1 MSNVPTRLLA
11 AALAALP
18 LATSAAG
25 QAVYVGGAKQVQAV
39 RVASDSAGNR
49 YVAGTVFFNSGYE
62 LAGVDADIFLT
73 KIAPDGNVVY
83 TLYFGGDGS
92 DELRGMAVDQA
103 GRVYLAGATN
113 SANFPA
119 VNALQPRL
127 GGGQDGFLCRLTPS
141 GGFDYSTF
149 LGGSRSDS
157 ASAVAVDASGNA
169 YVTGETASID
179 FPVTRGAFQTTTQ
192 PPDVFRSP
200 SDAFVT
206 KVSSDGRSLLYSTYL
221 GGRNVVCIG
230 GSRCIPAASR
240 EAGLAIAVDAA
251 GSALVAGRTNS
262 SDFPVTAGAF
272 QTACQC
278 DYFSSDIFVARL
290 DAAGSALVFSTYLGG
305 RGPGIVLLEESLG
318 AMALDREGHV
328 LLTGAAWSLGSG
340 ASGVPF
346 PTTPGAFQPRLDYTG
361 RVPFVTKL
369 DRGGGRLLFSTFLS
383 GKGTG
388 AGVGIAVDD
397 AGTVCVTGTTSAADF
412 PLRPGAVSRGGSFYA
427 QLDRTG
433 STLLFSTLLPNGFA
447 GADLAYGPS
456 GRAHL
461 LGPAGYLS
469 QIETAAPALPPLLGV
484 ANAAAATV
492 TGRIV
497 AGELVSLFGTS
508 IGPDSPQG
516 LRLDPDGTVATEL
529 GGVDVRFNSRPAPLT
544 YAQLDQINAVVP
556 MLVGFGEVLVEVRR
570 AGRVTASLRLSPALA
585 DPQIF
590 PNGSYAAALNEDG
603 TVNGPGSPAR
613 VGSVV
618 AVFATG
624 LGWLNPLPADGQTVF
639 AELPRAAL
647 PVRVVTGDGRHLP
660 VLWAGQAPGLV
671 AGVAQ
676 VNFRLELSE
685 AILPHTLSI
694 RLVVGGVAGNEAR
707 LAVAP

>member
-103 GRVYLAGATN
+103 GRVYLAGATS

-179 FPVTRGAFQTTTQ
+179 FPVTRGAFQTT
-192 PPDVFRSP
+192 
-200 SDAFVT
+200 
-206 KVSSDGRSLLYSTYL
+206 
-221 GGRNVVCIG
+221 
-230 GSRCIPAASR
+230 
-240 EAGLAIAVDAA
+240 
-251 GSALVAGRTNS
+251 
-262 SDFPVTAGAF
+262 
-272 QTACQC
+272 CQC

-346 PTTPGAFQPRLDYTG
+346 PTTPGAFQPRLDYSG

-412 PLRPGAVSRGGSFYA
+412 PLRPGAFSRGGSFYA

-508 IGPDSPQG
+508 IGPDSPQW